1 MSTKSWLSIAERGS
15 VLGMRMLVFLCTSFG
30 RRPAQLV
37 LPFLAAYYVVF
48 HGKARRASRAFLARL
63 GQPHGFGAV
72 YRHILRFAQCSLDR
86 LFFLRR
92 DLSRFRVDT
101 VGSQHLLALRDTKQG
116 AILLG
121 AHLGSFEAM
130 RASSDAEQLP
140 VNVVGHFGNARALN
154 RLLDAHSG
162 RVRTRFI
169 EIRPQSVEFIFQAK
183 DIIERGEMLAILGDR
198 VMEGPST
205 EVTFLGG
212 KARLPTGPFVLAAAL
227 KCPIYLTFG
236 LFFPP
241 NRYQLHCEPL
251 VDRVVL
257 PRQTRGEA
265 LQVYVQQYASRLE
278 HYCRLAPDNWFNFF
292 DFWSESDG

>member
-1 MSTKSWLSIAERGS
+1 MSTKSWLSVAERGS
-15 VLGMRMLVFLCTSFG
+15 VLGMRILVLLCTGFG
-30 RRPAQLV
+30 RRPAHLV
-37 LPFLAAYYVVF
+37 LRLVAAYYVVF
-48 HGKARRASRAFLARL
+48 HGTARRASRAFLTRM
-63 GQPHGFGAV
+63 GQPHGFRAV

-92 DLSRFRVDT
+92 DFSAFRIDS
-101 VGSQHLLALRDTKQG
+101 VGSEHLLALRDAGQG

-130 RASSDAEQLP
+130 RASGDGLQLP
-140 VNVVGHFGNARALN
+140 LNVVGHFGNAKALN
-154 RLLDAHSG
+154 RMLDAYSG
-162 RVRTRFI
+162 RVRTRLI

-198 VMEGPST
+198 VMGGPST

-212 KARLPTGPFVLAAAL
+212 KARLPTGPFVLAATL

-241 NRYQLHCEPL
+241 NRYQLYCERL

-257 PRQTRGEA
+257 PRPTRAEA
-265 LQVYVQQYASRLE
+265 LKGYVQQYASRLE

-292 DFWSESDG
+292 DFWSEWDA

>member
-1 MSTKSWLSIAERGS
+1 MSTKSWLSVTERGS
-15 VLGMRMLVFLCTSFG
+15 VLGIRILVFLCTGVG

-37 LPFLAAYYVVF
+37 LRLIAAYYVLF
-48 HGKARRASRAFLARL
+48 HGKARRASRTFLARL
-63 GQPHGFGAV
+63 GQPHGFRAV

-92 DLSRFRVDT
+92 DLSPFRVDT
-101 VGSQHLLALRDTKQG
+101 VGSEHLVALRDARQG

-140 VNVVGHFGNARALN
+140 VNIVGYFGNAKVLN
-154 RLLDAHSG
+154 QILDAHSG
-162 RVRTRFI
+162 RVRTRLI

-198 VMEGPST
+198 VMGGPSA

-212 KARLPTGPFVLAAAL
+212 KARLPTGPFVLAATL

-251 VDRVVL
+251 VDRVIL
-257 PRQTRGEA
+257 PRQTRADA
-265 LQVYVQQYASRLE
+265 LKDYVQQYASRLE

-292 DFWSESDG
+292 DFWSESDA